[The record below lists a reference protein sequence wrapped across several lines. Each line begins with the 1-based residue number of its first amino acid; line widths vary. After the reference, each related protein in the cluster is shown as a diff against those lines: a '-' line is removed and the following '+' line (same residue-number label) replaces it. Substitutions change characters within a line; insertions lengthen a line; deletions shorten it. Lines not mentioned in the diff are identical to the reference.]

1 MLWFGIKGKLALRY
15 IGLFKVVK
23 RIGPMTYKLALPLY
37 LVKINDVF
45 HVLLLQKADVD
56 ASRVPPQAP
65 LEKKEDLAMEV
76 KQIRILDQSEKE
88 LINKKTHMVKVL

>member
-1 MLWFGIKGKLALRY
+1 MYFI
-15 IGLFKVVK
+15 
-23 RIGPMTYKLALPLY
+23 
-37 LVKINDVF
+37 
-45 HVLLLQKADVD
+45 LLLQKADVD
-56 ASRVPPQAP
+56 PSRVLPQAP

>member
-1 MLWFGIKGKLALRY
+1 
-15 IGLFKVVK
+15 
-23 RIGPMTYKLALPLY
+23 MTYKLALPSY

-56 ASRVPPQAP
+56 PSRVLPQAL
-65 LEKKEDLAMEV
+65 LEKKKDLAMEV